1 MFTNILD
8 LQMVHNLST
17 NNSLLNHFVAEL
29 RDVSIQG
36 DSQRFRN
43 NLKRIGEVLA
53 YELSKTL
60 EYSPKTI
67 TTPLAQCECRLLN
80 QPPVIAAVLRA
91 GLPLA
96 DGLSSYFDR
105 SEYAFISA
113 YRKHSS
119 ATEFEIQ
126 LDYLACC
133 DLNER
138 TLIIADPM
146 LATGASL
153 VKTIDELLKRWTP
166 KQIHV
171 CAAIAAQAGIDYLQ
185 RHHPNVLIWTAAI
198 DPELNDKKYI
208 IPGLGDA
215 GDLAFG
221 AKVQG

>member
-1 MFTNILD
+1 ML
-8 LQMVHNLST
+8 HNLST
-17 NNSLLNHFVAEL
+17 SNSLLNHFVAEL

-43 NLKRIGEVLA
+43 NLKRIGEVIA
-53 YELSKTL
+53 YELSKSL
-60 EYSPKTI
+60 EYSAKTI
-67 TTPLAQCECRLLN
+67 KTPLAECECKLLN
-80 QPPVIAAVLRA
+80 EPPVIAAVLRA

-96 DGLSSYFDR
+96 EGLSSYFDR

-133 DLNER
+133 NLNER
-138 TLIIADPM
+138 TVIIADPM

-153 VKTIDELLKRWTP
+153 VKTIDELLKLWTP
-166 KQIHV
+166 KKIHV
-171 CAAIAAQAGIDYLQ
+171 CAAISAQPGIEHLQ
-185 RHHPNVLIWTAAI
+185 SNHPNVVIWTAAI

-208 IPGLGDA
+208 VPGLGDA

>member
-1 MFTNILD
+1 ML
-8 LQMVHNLST
+8 HNLSE

-29 RDVSIQG
+29 RDITIQG

-53 YELSKTL
+53 YELSKEL
-60 EYSPKTI
+60 EYRPQTI
-67 TTPLAQCECRLLN
+67 TTPLATCETKLLVH
-80 QPPVIAAVLRA
+80 PPVIAAVLRA

-119 ATEFEIQ
+119 ETEFEIQ

-133 DLNER
+133 NLNER

-153 VKTIDELLKRWTP
+153 VKTIDELLKLWTP
-166 KQIHV
+166 KEIHV
-171 CAAIAAQAGIDYLQ
+171 CAAIAAQAGIDHLHT
-185 RHHPNVLIWTAAI
+185 HHPSVNIWTAAV
-198 DPELNDKKYI
+198 DAELNNKKYI
-208 IPGLGDA
+208 VPGLGDA

-221 AKVQG
+221 VKVQG